1 MRNKNFVLTMI
12 GILSAVLVC
21 LAVYFSSPPE
31 KSEPPAA
38 VSVCRLSDIALQP
51 LSVDVPQPEFSQITS
66 MVDPNHAMT
75 PADPN
80 QAMTPAEPNQVTSQA
95 AAVKDTF
102 KDEPEAHALY
112 EKMIE
117 TMRNAESLS
126 YKGDCGNCNYTIWM
140 KKPNYFRV
148 ETVNRQGVE
157 CGTLVGDG
165 DHLWIYWPSDRP
177 HFSSEDRASYEKK
190 TASKVYMKEA
200 TPIGRHSIGHKT
212 GLLGAGM
219 GMTII
224 DPSTFHG
231 YTDSLH
237 PYLDGV
243 RGWEI
248 ESIKGHEC
256 DVIEVSF
263 MKRQRIW
270 YIWLSKQDHLPRKLK
285 EVVRVARPIIGYE
298 YWSDVT
304 INAEIPDEKFVW
316 SPPAGWQQ
324 WTLPDIDE
332 KLLKPGA
339 EAPDFELLLADE
351 TTVKLSDY
359 RGKIVWFYI
368 WRAG

>member
-1 MRNKNFVLTMI
+1 MKNKTVVWTLV
-12 GILSAVLVC
+12 GVGLVLVC
-21 LAVYFSSPPE
+21 SAIYFTDPARRR
-31 KSEPPAA
+31 EPPVSALTDRPSDAA
-38 VSVCRLSDIALQP
+38 LHV
-51 LSVDVPQPEFSQITS
+51 E
-66 MVDPNHAMT
+66 PNEVVA
-75 PADPN
+75 
-80 QAMTPAEPNQVTSQA
+80 QAEPNQVTSQA
-95 AAVKDTF
+95 EPNEVKPQTASVKDTF

-126 YKGDCGNCNYTIWM
+126 YKSDCGNCTYTIWM

-157 CGTLVGDG
+157 CGTLVGDS
-165 DHLWIYWPSDRP
+165 DHLWIYWPEGNSPASDGGVQ
-177 HFSSEDRASYEKK
+177 
-190 TASKVYMKEA
+190 TQTNVYMKKA
-200 TPIGRHSIGHKT
+200 TPLARHSIGHEV
-212 GLLGAGM
+212 GWLRAGM

-231 YTDSLH
+231 YTDSLQ

-243 RGWEI
+243 RGWDA
-248 ESIKGHEC
+248 ESIEGQDC

-270 YIWLSKQDHLPRKLK
+270 YIWLSKQDHLPRKIK
-285 EVVRVARPIIGYE
+285 QVVRVSRPIIGYE
-298 YWSDVT
+298 HWSDVT
-304 INAEIPDEKFVW
+304 VNAEIPDKKFVW
-316 SPPAGWQQ
+316 SPPEGWQQ
-324 WTLPDIDE
+324 WTPPDPAE

-351 TTVKLSDY
+351 TKVKLSDY
-359 RGKIVWFYI
+359 RGQIVWFYI

>member
-1 MRNKNFVLTMI
+1 MRNKYFVWTMI
-12 GILSAVLVC
+12 GVLIAVLVC
-21 LAVYFSSPPE
+21 LAVYFSGPPE
-31 KSEPPAA
+31 KPEQPATVPTDRPPDSAK
-38 VSVCRLSDIALQP
+38 Q
-51 LSVDVPQPEFSQITS
+51 
-66 MVDPNHAMT
+66 
-75 PADPN
+75 
-80 QAMTPAEPNQVTSQA
+80 AEPNEVTPQA
-95 AAVKDTF
+95 EPNEVTLKTASVKDTF

-117 TMRNAESLS
+117 TMRSAESLY
-126 YKGDCGNCNYTIWM
+126 YKGDCGNCTYMIWM

-148 ETVNRQGVE
+148 ETVNRQGAE

-165 DHLWIYWPSDRP
+165 DHLWIYWPEGNSPAWDEGY
-177 HFSSEDRASYEKK
+177 EDYTGAE
-190 TASKVYMKEA
+190 VYMKKT
-200 TPIGRHSIGHKT
+200 TPIGRHSIGHEV
-212 GLLGAGM
+212 GWLRAGM

-231 YTDSLH
+231 YTDSLQ

-243 RGWEI
+243 RSWDA
-248 ESIKGHEC
+248 ESIKGQEC

-270 YIWLSKQDHLPRKLK
+270 YIWLSKQDHLPRKIK
-285 EVVRVARPIIGYE
+285 QVVRVSRPLIGYE
-298 YWSDVT
+298 YWSDVQ

-316 SPPAGWQQ
+316 APPAGWQE
-324 WTLPDIDE
+324 WTPPDLED

-351 TTVKLSDY
+351 TKVRLSDY
-359 RGKIVWFYI
+359 RGKIVWLYI